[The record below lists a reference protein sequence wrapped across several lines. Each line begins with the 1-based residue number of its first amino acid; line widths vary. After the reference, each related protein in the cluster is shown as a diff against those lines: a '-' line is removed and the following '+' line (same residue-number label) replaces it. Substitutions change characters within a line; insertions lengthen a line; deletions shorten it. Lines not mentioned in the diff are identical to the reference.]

1 MCGEEVV
8 VVVDLCRRRRKMRS
22 LSRSFSMHT
31 HVFLFCK
38 HAVHFRHACVY
49 VGLVAREERQST
61 LCGVYAYPGILLLIF
76 VVCIVAVVE
85 DVEMYTESFV
95 CRRRKVLCENVT
107 VVHC

>member
-22 LSRSFSMHT
+22 LSRSFSIHT
-31 HVFLFCK
+31 YVFLFCK
-38 HAVHFRHACVY
+38 HAVHFRYACIY

-61 LCGVYAYPGILLLIF
+61 LCGVCAHPGILLLIF

-85 DVEMYTESFV
+85 DVEMSTESFV
-95 CRRRKVLCENVT
+95 CRRRKILCEDVT
-107 VVHC
+107 VVEC